1 MSGNN
6 SNNSGNNLEVVNIDD
21 FLEDLQQMS
30 VEELVTLVNLCTQV
44 IEDKT
49 SSFQEIKID

>member
-49 SSFQEIKID
+49 SSF